1 MVLKYF
7 VSNVK
12 VILLNY
18 NKITYYII
26 IKLNHNKIIFNYINI
41 IKINDQYYCF

>member
-1 MVLKYF
+1 MVFKYF

-26 IKLNHNKIIFNYINI
+26 IKLNCNKIIFNYIKYN
-41 IKINDQYYCF
+41 